1 MNNSDSYFI
10 ILFLL
15 PIEVVYILSL
25 PGLEKEQGIS
35 NMSLEEV
42 GANSWSL

>member
-1 MNNSDSYFI
+1 MNKSDSYFI
-10 ILFLL
+10 IFLL